1 MHAAL
6 ERCRQGLRR
15 TLSGL
20 SPEDAERVLDGKW
33 SIAAIV
39 EHLDLT
45 YSQNVLGLER
55 RLQKGVPA
63 ERTQTLRQRV
73 NRFIVTRVG
82 YFPAGRTSPE
92 AVRPR
97 GRRFVELSI
106 VIDPHLLVLDQR
118 LKDVARA
125 FGPRTPVLNHPIMG
139 PFSVNDWRRFHWVH
153 TRHHLRQIELRAKG
167 IGQRANGALRDA

>member
-1 MHAAL
+1 MHPAL
-6 ERCRQGLRR
+6 GKCREGLRS

-20 SPEDAERVLDGKW
+20 SPEDADRVVEGKW

-45 YSQNVLGLER
+45 YSQNVLALER

-63 ERTQTLRQRV
+63 ERTQTLRQRL
-73 NRFIVTRVG
+73 NRFIVTRIG
-82 YFPAGRTSPE
+82 YFPTGRTSPE

-125 FGPRTPVLNHPIMG
+125 FGSRTPVLNHPIMG

-153 TRHHLRQIELRAKG
+153 TRHHLRQIEARAKG
-167 IGQRANGALRDA
+167 RGQRAKDAQ

>member
-1 MHAAL
+1 VHRAL
-6 ERCRQGLRR
+6 DKCRQGLRT

-20 SPEDAERVLDGKW
+20 SPDEAERAVEGKW

-45 YSQNVLGLER
+45 YSQNVLALER

-63 ERTQTLRQRV
+63 DRTQTLQQRV
-73 NRFIVTRVG
+73 NRFIVTRIG
-82 YFPAGRTSPE
+82 YFPTGRTSPE
-92 AVRPR
+92 AVKPR

-125 FGPRTPVLNHPIMG
+125 FGSRTPVLNHPIMG

-153 TRHHLRQIELRAKG
+153 TRHHLKQIESRLTTRSTT
-167 IGQRANGALRDA
+167 